1 MNKENL
7 LINKK
12 REKLKKEVE
21 NFINYHLLLYL
32 QLNYPYLISKLL
44 IDYLVQLSME
54 NQMKIVDII
63 INDIDIEREDYINLG
78 EDIKKIIDRALYED
92 IDISILPLSN
102 PGVFDIK
109 NGDINFNLLDNAYI
123 LETIKNCLHFK

>member
-1 MNKENL
+1 
-7 LINKK
+7 
-12 REKLKKEVE
+12 
-21 NFINYHLLLYL
+21 
-32 QLNYPYLISKLL
+32 
-44 IDYLVQLSME
+44 
-54 NQMKIVDII
+54 MKIVDII